1 MLSISASSGRAESSA
16 PLRPFTVPTA
26 STVRRDVGIAPYEVL
41 SAVGCRAGCPHPA
54 ACETDG
60 FGKHPYCAFNL
71 TGRTIYKKLSLPSV
85 GVITQGEILVFRA
98 KRTVSAGAYRRASM
112 R

>member
-1 MLSISASSGRAESSA
+1 MAAVKISAAQMLQRNCGHRN
-16 PLRPFTVPTA
+16 RT
-26 STVRRDVGIAPYEVL
+26 IAPYEVL

-71 TGRTIYKKLSLPSV
+71 TGSTIYKKLLLPSV
-85 GVITQGEILVFRA
+85 GVMTQGEILVFRA
-98 KRTVSAGAYRRASM
+98 KRTVSAGAYRSASM

>member
-1 MLSISASSGRAESSA
+1 MSLHASDIGHWLGMTVFCVYRTAA
-16 PLRPFTVPTA
+16 CGQAALRNMPVPH
-26 STVRRDVGIAPYEVL
+26 R
-41 SAVGCRAGCPHPA
+41 RAGCPHPA

-98 KRTVSAGAYRRASM
+98 KRTVSAGAYRSASM